1 VTDESERQA
10 SSVAGS
16 KRVRFVELP
25 GAAMTAL
32 LDGDLRQASAV
43 AGVELPAYFVADQ
56 ARRLWRR
63 RLDQIAAD
71 PGSARW
77 VARAAVAEP
86 AEVVVG
92 YAGFHGPPDEA
103 GMVEVGYS
111 VVPEFRRQGY
121 ARAMLAEL
129 LRRASDEPAVRIVRA
144 TISPGNAAS
153 LATIAGF
160 GFAEAGE
167 QWDDEDGLE
176 LIFEIPADHGPE
188 QPVA

>member
-1 VTDESERQA
+1 
-10 SSVAGS
+10 
-16 KRVRFVELP
+16 
-25 GAAMTAL
+25 MTAL
-32 LDGDLRQASAV
+32 LDGDLPQASAV
-43 AGVELPAYFVADQ
+43 AGVELAAYFVADR

-63 RLDQIAAD
+63 RLDQVATD

-77 VARAAVAEP
+77 IARAAVAEP
-86 AEVVVG
+86 EGVVVG

-129 LRRASDEPAVRIVRA
+129 LRRAVAEPAVRTVRA

-160 GFAEAGE
+160 GFVEAGE

-176 LIFEIPADHGPE
+176 LIFEIPAGQGPE